1 MSSRGILQL
10 QRLKVSFC
18 DWSGSSNGIRNF
30 FKSDKFYNHVN
41 GNPSIAFEF
50 HLRRGRHPFITA
62 VYANGWEK
70 DISLRNMSEE
80 DVFGLMK
87 HVKSN
92 SKKIPQIYIKKFYN
106 LIF

>member
-50 HLRRGRHPFITA
+50 HLRSYQYYENHIR
-62 VYANGWEK
+62 
-70 DISLRNMSEE
+70 SL
-80 DVFGLMK
+80 FQY
-87 HVKSN
+87 
-92 SKKIPQIYIKKFYN
+92 P
-106 LIF
+106 